1 MSWVNGKGGVGNVKL
16 MEYILDIRELLHR
29 FRSKVSIQY
38 VPRSGNVST
47 DLLAKCALSG
57 LVQEVAVKRS
67 NCFHKNGHE
76 AGCHTSNNM
85 FMTIFGVTQIILSQI
100 PNFHELSGLSI
111 IAAIMSFAY
120 SLIGLGLSLA
130 QIAGG
135 NTGKTSLTGVVVGVD
150 VTSSEKLWG
159 SFQAIGNIE
168 FAYAFSTVLVEIQ
181 ASDRQDTLKSS
192 PPENQEMKKATL
204 IGVSITTIFYTLCGT
219 LGYAAFGNNAPGNF
233 LTGFGFYEPFWLID
247 FANICI
253 VVHLVGAYQPTMA
266 GKQNH
271 KRIHVPV
278 DMENTL
284 CDSNLCHRHA
294 IPLLQQRSWIARSSF
309 LLALDRVF
317 SNRNVHFTGKDSEV
331 FVCMDMAQSVE
342 RTAVIGSGVLSLAWA
357 VAQLG
362 WIVGP
367 LALTA
372 FSVITWYTSSLLA
385 DAYSAIKRSNCFHK
399 NGHEAAGCHTTNNMF
414 MTIFGV
420 IQIIL
425 SQIPNF
431 HELSALSIIAA
442 IMSFAYSLIDLGLS
456 LAKIAGGETG
466 RTSIEG
472 VIVGV
477 DVTMSQKLWNSL
489 QAIGNIVFAYA
500 YSSVLIEIQDTLKSS
515 PPENQEM
522 KKANLIG
529 V

>member
-1 MSWVNGKGGVGNVKL
+1 MAPELQKGPLAVESG
-16 MEYILDIRELLHR
+16 YDDSR
-29 FRSKVSIQY
+29 FDDDGR
-38 VPRSGNVST
+38 
-47 DLLAKCALSG
+47 
-57 LVQEVAVKRS
+57 VKRS
-67 NCFHKNGHE
+67 
-76 AGCHTSNNM
+76 
-85 FMTIFGVTQIILSQI
+85 
-100 PNFHELSGLSI
+100 
-111 IAAIMSFAY
+111 
-120 SLIGLGLSLA
+120 
-130 QIAGG
+130 
-135 NTGKTSLTGVVVGVD
+135 
-150 VTSSEKLWG
+150 
-159 SFQAIGNIE
+159 
-168 FAYAFSTVLVEIQ
+168 
-181 ASDRQDTLKSS
+181 
-192 PPENQEMKKATL
+192 
-204 IGVSITTIFYTLCGT
+204 GT
-219 LGYAAFGNNAPGNF
+219 LVTASAHIITAMIG
-233 LTGFGFYEPFWLID
+233 
-247 FANICI
+247 
-253 VVHLVGAYQPTMA
+253 
-266 GKQNH
+266 
-271 KRIHVPV
+271 
-278 DMENTL
+278 
-284 CDSNLCHRHA
+284 
-294 IPLLQQRSWIARSSF
+294 
-309 LLALDRVF
+309 
-317 SNRNVHFTGKDSEV
+317 
-331 FVCMDMAQSVE
+331 
-342 RTAVIGSGVLSLAWA
+342 TAVIGSGVLSLAWA

-529 V
+529 CTRQLLNRIGFYKPFWLVDIANPRIVILVGSYQVFCQPKFRSVENWCSQRWPESEFVTKGYAINIPLCGSYNVKMFRLIWRTLYVTATTVIAMLFPLFNNVLGLLGAASF